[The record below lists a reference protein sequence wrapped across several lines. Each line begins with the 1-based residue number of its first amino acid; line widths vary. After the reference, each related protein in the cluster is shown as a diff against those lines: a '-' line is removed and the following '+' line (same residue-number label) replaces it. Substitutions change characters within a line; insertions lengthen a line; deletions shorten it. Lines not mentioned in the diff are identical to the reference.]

1 MPFYA
6 AGKGDGLVSDKRAQR
21 RLRTACE
28 RAKRMLSTA
37 TQASIEIDSWFEGID
52 LSIVLTRAVSP
63 TYPFVV

>member
-1 MPFYA
+1 M
-6 AGKGDGLVSDKRAQR
+6 SDKRAQR

-52 LSIVLTRAVSP
+52 LSIVLTRAVSTTFP
-63 TYPFVV
+63 HFCFT